1 MTFARVSPRV
11 MGVTAQEAQTSSVQE
26 VLVLDAEVN
35 VLRAVESVLGEAGLT
50 VTALASPE
58 RAVDQVLN
66 RFFSV
71 VLCDLDTPSLAGAID
86 FIRLVRDKSPLTVV
100 IAMSRR
106 TSFDVVAPAFRAGAA
121 DVMPEN
127 RDSVLAL
134 RDRVVKAARDV
145 QSALGRDQLLAEFAE
160 VNDELVR
167 KLMELSG
174 RATEFEDKLLASDR
188 EQSSAAGYLGA
199 LHLLVVDD
207 QPDLVAALEKALP
220 ADKGWR
226 LQHAQSGGE
235 ALDSATQTPPQIL
248 VAKEMLPDLTGS
260 MVVKTIKASVPSLVA
275 LLFVPPTDRQE
286 GEIKMVDQSRLHT
299 LIPRFRSAAD
309 LVSQLSEVRDA
320 LHRKARERRHVKIFQ
335 TQYLEIL
342 QRCHRLQQQLEA
354 LLSEK
359 K

>member
-1 MTFARVSPRV
+1 
-11 MGVTAQEAQTSSVQE
+11 
-26 VLVLDAEVN
+26 
-35 VLRAVESVLGEAGLT
+35 LT
-50 VTALASPE
+50 T
-58 RAVDQVLN
+58 
-66 RFFSV
+66 
-71 VLCDLDTPSLAGAID
+71 
-86 FIRLVRDKSPLTVV
+86 V

-127 RDSVLAL
+127 RHSVLSL

-145 QSALGRDQLLAEFAE
+145 QTALGRDQLLTEFADA
-160 VNDELVR
+160 NDELVR

-174 RATEFEDKLLASDR
+174 RATELEDKLLANDS
-188 EQSSAAGYLGA
+188 EPSSSASRLGA

-207 QPDLVAALEKALP
+207 QSDLVTALEKALP

-248 VAKEMLPDLTGS
+248 VAKESLPDLTGS

-275 LLFVPPTDRQE
+275 MLFVPPTDEKE
-286 GEIKMVDQSRLHT
+286 GEVKMVDQSRLHT

-309 LVSQLSEVRDA
+309 LAAQLSEVRDA
-320 LHRKARERRHVKIFQ
+320 MHRKARERRHVKIFQ

-354 LLSEK
+354 VLNEK

>member
-1 MTFARVSPRV
+1 MTV
-11 MGVTAQEAQTSSVQE
+11 QEAKISSAQE

-35 VLRAVESVLGEAGLT
+35 VLRAVESVLLEAGLT

-58 RAVDQVLN
+58 RAFDQVLN

-71 VLCDLDTPSLAGAID
+71 VLCDLDTPSLDGAIE
-86 FIRLVRDKSPLTVV
+86 FIRFVRDKSPLTTV

-127 RDSVLAL
+127 RHSVLSL

-145 QSALGRDQLLAEFAE
+145 QTALGRDQLLTEFADA
-160 VNDELVR
+160 NDELVR

-174 RATEFEDKLLASDR
+174 RATELEDKLLANDS
-188 EQSSAAGYLGA
+188 EPSSSASRLGA

-207 QPDLVAALEKALP
+207 QSDLVTALEKALP

-248 VAKEMLPDLTGS
+248 VAKESLPDLTGS
-260 MVVKTIKASVPSLVA
+260 MVVKTIKASVPGLVA
-275 LLFVPPTDRQE
+275 MLFVPPTDEKE
-286 GEIKMVDQSRLHT
+286 GEVKMVDQSRLHT

-309 LVSQLSEVRDA
+309 LAAQLSEVRDA
-320 LHRKARERRHVKIFQ
+320 MHRKARERRHVKIFQ

-342 QRCHRLQQQLEA
+342 QRCHRLQQQLETV
-354 LLSEK
+354 LNEK

>member
-1 MTFARVSPRV
+1 MTPQVVP
-11 MGVTAQEAQTSSVQE
+11 TSSAQE

-35 VLRAVESVLGEAGLT
+35 VLRAVESVLLEAGLSI
-50 VTALASPE
+50 TALTSPE
-58 RAVDQVLN
+58 RASDQILN

-71 VLCDLDTPSLAGAID
+71 VLCDLDTPSLDGAIK
-86 FIRLVRDKSPLTVV
+86 FIRFVRDKSPLTAV

-127 RDSVLAL
+127 RDSVLSL

-145 QSALGRDQLLAEFAE
+145 QTALGRDQLLAEFAE
-160 VNDELVR
+160 ANDDLVR

-174 RATEFEDKLLASDR
+174 RATELEDKLLASDG
-188 EQSSAAGYLGA
+188 EPSSAAGRLGE

-207 QPDLVAALEKALP
+207 QPDLFAALEKGLP

-235 ALDSATQTPPQIL
+235 ALDIATQTPPQVL
-248 VAKEMLPDLTGS
+248 VAKDSLPDLTGS

-275 LLFVPPTDRQE
+275 LLFVPPAEGQE

-309 LVSQLSEVRDA
+309 LVAQLSEVREA
-320 LHRKARERRHVKIFQ
+320 LHRKVRERRHVKIFQ

-354 LLSEK
+354 LLNEK

>member
-1 MTFARVSPRV
+1 MTV
-11 MGVTAQEAQTSSVQE
+11 QEAKTPSAEE

-35 VLRAVESVLGEAGLT
+35 VLRAVESVLLEAGLT

-58 RAVDQVLN
+58 RAFDQVLN

-71 VLCDLDTPSLAGAID
+71 VLCDLDTPSLDGALD
-86 FIRLVRDKSPLTVV
+86 FIRFVRDRSPLTVV

-145 QSALGRDQLLAEFAE
+145 RTALGRDQLLTDFAE
-160 VNDELVR
+160 ANDELVR

-174 RATEFEDKLLASDR
+174 RATELEDKLLASDG
-188 EQSSAAGYLGA
+188 EPSSAASRLGV

-235 ALDSATQTPPQIL
+235 ALDIATQTPPQVL
-248 VAKEMLPDLTGS
+248 VAKDSLPDLTGS

-275 LLFVPPTDRQE
+275 MLFVPPTEGRE
-286 GEIKMVDQSRLHT
+286 GEVKMVDQSRLQT
-299 LIPRFRSAAD
+299 LIPRFKNAAD
-309 LVSQLSEVRDA
+309 LVAQLSEVRDA
-320 LHRKARERRHVKIFQ
+320 LHRKARERRYVKIFQ

-342 QRCHRLQQQLEA
+342 QRCHRLQQQLEV
-354 LLSEK
+354 LLNEK

>member
-1 MTFARVSPRV
+1 
-11 MGVTAQEAQTSSVQE
+11 
-26 VLVLDAEVN
+26 
-35 VLRAVESVLGEAGLT
+35 
-50 VTALASPE
+50 
-58 RAVDQVLN
+58 
-66 RFFSV
+66 
-71 VLCDLDTPSLAGAID
+71 
-86 FIRLVRDKSPLTVV
+86 
-100 IAMSRR
+100 
-106 TSFDVVAPAFRAGAA
+106 
-121 DVMPEN
+121 
-127 RDSVLAL
+127 
-134 RDRVVKAARDV
+134 
-145 QSALGRDQLLAEFAE
+145 LAEFAE
-160 VNDELVR
+160 ANDDLVR

-174 RATEFEDKLLASDR
+174 RATELEDKLLASDG
-188 EQSSAAGYLGA
+188 EPSSAASRLGE

-235 ALDSATQTPPQIL
+235 ALDIATQTPPQIL
-248 VAKEMLPDLTGS
+248 VAKDSLPDLTGS

-354 LLSEK
+354 LLSERK
-359 K
+359 